1 MHSLRYFPC
10 LQRGIDVA
18 YESIGGEVFETC
30 LNRYWEYFSCF
41 SLFTFVSVAV
51 SF

>member
-1 MHSLRYFPC
+1 MLNCKNKPKNLQMHSLRFFLC

-30 LNRYWEYFSCF
+30 LNRYEVYF
-41 SLFTFVSVAV
+41 A
-51 SF
+51 